1 MNPISSFF
9 ETAKA
14 KPAQIALATT
24 DLEMSFG
31 DLAVSVKLFSAAF
44 QKFGIGKGDLVAV
57 AARAEVECIAVLA
70 LMQLGAVSLSGT
82 DSVMRSY
89 RNQIEFL
96 VTDNDSTL
104 FNPGNTIKIN
114 PEFLATLG
122 QLSAIETIAELDES
136 EIVRIVFSS
145 GTTGTPKGVPFTAKN
160 LLARINSAHSNWM
173 PALPFMS
180 LLGLDTVT
188 GMQTF
193 FWHAVNGQTY
203 IAPRGGQENLALIL
217 KHEVKSIK
225 SSPARLKDLI
235 AAALAQSITH
245 RLEVVHVAGSLLN
258 SNLAA
263 EAERVFGVTP
273 TYLFGSTEVGTV
285 TKGFFKVASRNNV
298 GTPVADIELEIVD
311 DLGNSVPK
319 GVLGS
324 IRYRKPGM
332 PENYWLDDQR
342 KSRGFNNGW
351 FYPGDLGVLNQA
363 GELEINGRADDVVNI
378 RGSKF
383 NLLELDT
390 WLAEL
395 NLFEESASF
404 LVNTEDENLAVGI
417 AFVSK
422 NEPIPELLTQKLK
435 TFIPDLEF
443 SHLLRL
449 KNLPRNRLDKVNRG
463 ELSRLVADIQLRN
476 VRSKE

>member
-1 MNPISSFF
+1 VNPISSFF
-9 ETAKA
+9 EIAKA
-14 KPAQIALATT
+14 RPSQIAVATA

-31 DLAVSVKLFSAAF
+31 DLAGSVKLFSAAF
-44 QKFGIGKGDLVAV
+44 QKLGIGKGDLVAI
-57 AARAEVECIAVLA
+57 AARTEVECIAVLA
-70 LMQLGAVSLSGT
+70 LMQLGAISLSGT

-89 RNQIEFL
+89 RAQIQFL

-104 FNPGNTIKIN
+104 FSPGNTIKVN

-122 QLSAIETIAELDES
+122 QLSAKETIQDLDES
-136 EIVRIVFSS
+136 DIVRIVFSS
-145 GTTGTPKGVPFTAKN
+145 GTTGTPKGVPFSAKN

-193 FWHAVNGQTY
+193 YWHVFNGQTY
-203 IAPRGGQENLALIL
+203 IAPRGGQENLTLIQ
-217 KHEVKSIK
+217 KFAVRSIK
-225 SSPARLKDLI
+225 TSPARLKDLI
-235 AAALAQSITH
+235 VAATTQSIAH
-245 RLEVVHVAGSLLN
+245 SFEVLQVAGSLLN
-258 SNLAA
+258 SNLST

-273 TYLFGSTEVGTV
+273 TYLYGSTEVGTV
-285 TKGFFKVASRNNV
+285 TRGLFKPTAANNV
-298 GTPVADIELEIVD
+298 GTPVSDIEIEIVD
-311 DLGNSVPK
+311 DFGKPVSNGLLGT
-319 GVLGS
+319 

-332 PENYWLDDQR
+332 PEGYWLDNQR
-342 KSRGFNNGW
+342 KSRGFNDGW

-395 NLFEESASF
+395 GLFEESASF
-404 LVNTEDENLAVGI
+404 LVNASDDSLTVGI
-417 AFVSK
+417 AFVSRQD
-422 NEPIPELLTQKLK
+422 PIPELLSEKLK
-435 TFIPDLEF
+435 AFIPDLEF

-449 KNLPRNRLDKVNRG
+449 KNLPRNRLDKVDRG
-463 ELSRLVADIQLRN
+463 ELSRRVAEIQLKN
-476 VRSKE
+476 IRSKE